1 MIKISS
7 AAVHRIMV
15 SIIILM
21 LACSVDTFAK
31 NNCDAN
37 ASLANPGILLNSGIG
52 GTGITQSNIGA
63 ISLHGG
69 GTGGTGNPEG
79 GMEKAGNVTTDS
91 GIGGTGIIGVITGFA
106 SICVNGVEIHY
117 DAETAVSMDGRPS
130 TIHDLATGQVV
141 VARTLGKT
149 HGLTATHIGVVHAV
163 VGPISYFNPEIREM
177 RILGQTIKTDSL
189 RNHDDF
195 LSLKVGDW
203 AQVSGHRLADGA
215 IVASRIALIPSL
227 AEVGINGHVTQVDAT
242 GFEVNGTRIDY
253 DARLLSTDISNGMEV
268 RVAGHWDGAHLT
280 VLHIQTEPTRQSIGN
295 VERMVIDGYIHAL
308 NDNELN
314 VNNQIVT
321 FDSNTQTAGGIAR
334 SDLRLNQRI
343 QVSGRLD
350 IDQRVVVAER
360 IELKHEST
368 AHQLQEQERNDKSKI
383 EGRGKDKR
391 NLSEIK
397 LIKEEGE
404 EGNNQSHH
412 NGHADDSKG
421 SLTKEGDGNKDSLKN
436 EMDPNENKN
445 SSSDSGSRFAQVL
458 MVIMIILVLVIG
470 LVMILKIPFTNQN
483 RIK

>member
-1 MIKISS
+1 MIKNSS
-7 AAVHRIMV
+7 AAVYRIMA

-21 LACSVDTFAK
+21 LVCSVDTFAK

-37 ASLANPGILLNSGIG
+37 ASLVNPGTLLYSGIG
-52 GTGITQSNIGA
+52 GTGITQSNVGG

-79 GMEKAGNVTTDS
+79 GMRGTGNVTTDS

-117 DAETAVSMDGRPS
+117 DADTVVSMDDRPS

-141 VARTLGKT
+141 VARAFGTA
-149 HGLTATHIGVVHAV
+149 HGLTATHIAIAHAV

-195 LSLKVGDW
+195 SHLKVGDW

-215 IVASRIALIPSL
+215 IAASRIALIPPL

-242 GFEVNGTRIDY
+242 GFEINGTRIDY
-253 DARLLSTDISNGMEV
+253 DARLLPTDISRGMEV
-268 RVAGHWDGAHLT
+268 RVSGHWDGAHLA
-280 VLHIQTEPTRQSIGN
+280 VLHIQTEPTRQNIGN
-295 VERMVIDGYIHAL
+295 VEHMVIDGYIHAL
-308 NDNELN
+308 NDNGLN

-321 FDSNTQTAGGIAR
+321 FDPNTQTAGGIAR

-350 IDQRVVVAER
+350 MDQHVVIAER
-360 IELKHEST
+360 IELKHESV
-368 AHQLQEQERNDKSKI
+368 HPLQAQERNGKSQT
-383 EGRGKDKR
+383 EARGKDKS
-391 NLSEIK
+391 NESEIK
-397 LIKEEGE
+397 PIT
-404 EGNNQSHH
+404 
-412 NGHADDSKG
+412 DDSKER
-421 SLTKEGDGNKDSLKN
+421 LTKEGDNNKDSLKN
-436 EMDPNENKN
+436 GMDPNENKN
-445 SSSDSGSRFAQVL
+445 SSPDSGSRFAQIL
-458 MVIMIILVLVIG
+458 TVIMIILVLVIG
-470 LVMILKIPFTNQN
+470 LVMIFKIPFTNQS
-483 RIK
+483 RMK